1 MISVNSLGS
10 NLVHGL
16 MESAE
21 RLNVSVGETGS
32 GATVVD
38 CGVDVR
44 GGYDAGRV
52 MAEVCMGG
60 LGSTSITMGDIDG
73 TPMPFVN
80 VETDH
85 PAVALLGS
93 QKAGWQLSVGE
104 YFAMGS
110 GPARALALKPGETYE
125 KIGYED
131 DADEAVVVLE
141 ADSLPG
147 DDVMTHVA
155 EECGV
160 APSDTYALV
169 APTSSM
175 AGSVQV
181 ASRIVETSV
190 YRLNE
195 LGYDTTKVVSG
206 AGTAPIP
213 PVNPDSTKAMGI
225 TNDAQIYYGSAYLT
239 VEDEDIMEYVEDVP
253 SENSSDYGEPFF
265 QTFKKA
271 GFDFYEID
279 QSIFAPAEV
288 TVNVLE
294 TGDVVHEGSLNLDV
308 TRESFG
314 I

>member
-1 MISVNSLGS
+1 MNRLGA
-10 NLVHGL
+10 NLVRGL
-16 MESAE
+16 IDSAE
-21 RLNVSVGETGS
+21 RLNVAVEEYDS

-38 CGVDVR
+38 CGVNVH

-60 LGSTSITMGDIDG
+60 LASTRITMGEIDG
-73 TPMPFVN
+73 IPIPYIN

-93 QKAGWQLSVGE
+93 QKAGWSVAGDD
-104 YFAMGS
+104 YFGMGS
-110 GPARALALKPGETYE
+110 GPARALALKPKKTYE

-131 DADEAVVVLE
+131 EADEAVIVLE
-141 ADSLPG
+141 SDVLPPEEVLTDVAEACGVSPDSL
-147 DDVMTHVA
+147 
-155 EECGV
+155 
-160 APSDTYALV
+160 YALV

-181 ASRIVETSV
+181 AARIVETSV

-195 LGYDTTKVVSG
+195 LGYDTTKIVSG
-206 AGTAPIP
+206 AGTAPLP

-239 VEDEDIMEYVEDVP
+239 VEEEDILEYVEDVP
-253 SENSSDYGEPFF
+253 SENSSDYGAPFF
-265 QTFKKA
+265 QTFKEA
-271 GFDFYEID
+271 GYDFYEID

-308 TRESFG
+308 VKESFG